1 MRLFGRAQDR
11 AGLPLSIID
20 ALPLRRGERIL
31 AHATDRH
38 TQARIIATT
47 YDLAAVL
54 DDGNV
59 VWRHPWRDVQTGV
72 WEPKTRSM
80 TMAWTDS
87 ARGLQWQ
94 FDDGDERFVQVFRER
109 IEASV
114 LIAVPLEQDDQVI
127 GEAALRRDL
136 ASGTLVPQL
145 SYVRG
150 VRRSDPQV
158 TAYADRVLDSLKEQ
172 AGL

>member
-1 MRLFGRAQDR
+1 MRFFRRQRDR
-11 AGLPLSIID
+11 AGLPPSVID
-20 ALPLRRGERIL
+20 AVPLRSGERIL
-31 AHATDRH
+31 AHATDQH
-38 TQARIIATT
+38 TEARIVATT

-54 DDGNV
+54 NDGQV
-59 VWRHPWRDVQTGV
+59 IWRHPWRDVQAGV
-72 WEPKTRSM
+72 WEPNTRSM
-80 TMAWTDS
+80 TMAWTES
-87 ARGLQWQ
+87 TRGLQWQ
-94 FDDGDERFVQVFRER
+94 LQDGDERFVQVFRER

-136 ASGTLVPQL
+136 ASGTLVPQI

-150 VRRSDPQV
+150 VQRSDPEV